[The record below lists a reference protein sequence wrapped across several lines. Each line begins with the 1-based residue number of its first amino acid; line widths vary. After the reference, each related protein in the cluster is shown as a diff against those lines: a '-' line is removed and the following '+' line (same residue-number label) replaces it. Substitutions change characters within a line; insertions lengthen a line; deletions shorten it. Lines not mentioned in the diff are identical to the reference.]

1 MSINFEFFKEC
12 ENEDSFLQRKYD
24 EIFQLLERAEEQY
37 WEQPIACAKSLRK
50 ISEDVCH
57 VYNHFYKVGIE
68 DEAPMESYLCYGDED
83 EHNRCVSFFFS
94 AVRNEQRNRL
104 NEVRTLADQCIYL
117 EDHDTEREKS
127 GDTIAIDV
135 KQMMITTMAILKEL
149 CVTVNSRDD
158 VSDYFFVEESIPQKE
173 DPAIAEALRNE
184 PKWKKV
190 LRFLSSL

>member
-12 ENEDSFLQRKYD
+12 VNEDSFLQRKYN
-24 EIFQLLERAEEQY
+24 EINELLECAEAQY
-37 WEQPIACAKSLRK
+37 WEQPIECAKALRK
-50 ISEDVCH
+50 IAEDICH
-57 VYNHFYKVGIE
+57 VYNQFYKVGMEQE
-68 DEAPMESYLCYGDED
+68 DSIESYLCYGDED
-83 EHNRCVSFFFS
+83 EHNRSVSFFFS
-94 AVRNEQRNRL
+94 AVGNEQRNRL

-117 EDHDTEREKS
+117 EDHDAEREKS
-127 GDTIAIDV
+127 GDMVAIDV

-149 CVTVNSRDD
+149 CKMVNGRED
-158 VSDYFFVEESIPQKE
+158 VSDYYFVEESIPKKE